1 MAQNRRAIVL
11 LIICGLIAVGF
22 WTSSRYPALS
32 NKAAMSGTEAFED
45 RLTHQAHFH
54 VPPGATLTTR
64 ILYTTLNWYE
74 TNMRGMAF
82 GLVMAGGFLALLSH
96 LPKKPS
102 RNRFKNSLLGM
113 LVGTPLGV
121 CVNCVAPIAKGIYD
135 AGSRMETALAVLFSS
150 PTLNIVVLTMLFSIF
165 PFYMAALKV
174 ATTFV
179 LVLLI
184 VPLISHKVP
193 LKTETVPADASLPDA
208 ECEITSPME
217 PWARAFSGAL
227 KDFWKSF
234 LYIFIRTFP
243 LMLLAGFLGAAL
255 SHLMSFERFIGWP
268 PDWGSLSLVAF
279 LGTFMPLPIAFD
291 LMLTQ
296 ALMMSKLADGFV
308 MTLLFTLG
316 TFSIYSAMVVY
327 RTFSLW
333 MAVKLYVIVMALGIG
348 AGWVADSYSQHRHL
362 AWLEQFD
369 AYAQVE
375 APKQDDLKKWETE
388 NATPLRF
395 LATDVVEWKPLR
407 QTSNLRID
415 YALHGQRNTGSLPF
429 TKKLGPDWGIDYSN
443 QLTPRNFFDPFFFGR
458 GIASGDLDADGWT
471 DVVIATDRGI
481 RVYQNVDGKE
491 FHRVTLP
498 QGDLA
503 GKEVL
508 NVAMVDLNNDGWLDI
523 FAATF
528 EEGNYAWIHPGTD
541 RDAPHVI
548 PVPNDGAL
556 LTNSMAFADVNG
568 DGWPDIVNGNYFL
581 GVLTRT
587 PNDKSFDQLV
597 MNRNLKFELKPLG
610 GIPGQTQTSL
620 FSDFNNDGVLD
631 LMIGNDYRVSD
642 TYFLGSPEGDFK
654 KIKRGDGLFSIT
666 TENTMSMDTGDWN
679 NDLVPDLY
687 LANIGFSK
695 GIDVVSNIFGTF
707 MQEEGRKFCDSKT
720 TVLEP
725 EACRET
731 VKMVTLLNPEKQDI
745 SERCDVLGSPQAIGD
760 CMVTRMALY
769 AIEKEKPELCTRLDK
784 GHAFGRKLCTRYFE
798 SKRLELDRSEE
809 IPIRS
814 MSNIFF
820 QGGQGGFEDRSQE
833 LGVTTAEWSWT
844 ARFADLDNDEWQD
857 LYVVN
862 GVLITQEFAT
872 NNFFH
877 NEGGKAFSEKQ
888 KEFGLEDIDHSSAYT
903 YIDIDND
910 GDLDIITNTQYGPF
924 KVYRNN
930 NETGNSVTLRLRDP
944 KGNRFCIG
952 CRVTIHY
959 GAQGERHQMR
969 EIKTSGGFRS
979 FDAPVLHFGLGS
991 HDHISKIEIR
1001 WTDSTTQTLTQS
1013 FPANRDY
1020 LISRY

>member
-1 MAQNRRAIVL
+1 MAQNRRAMVL
-11 LIICGLIAVGF
+11 LILCGLVAIGF
-22 WTSSRYPALS
+22 WTGSRYPALS
-32 NKAAMSGTEAFED
+32 NKAAMSGTGAFED
-45 RLTHQAHFH
+45 RLTHEAYFH
-54 VPPGATLTTR
+54 VPVGASLTTR
-64 ILYTTLNWYE
+64 IFYTTLNWYE
-74 TNMRGMAF
+74 TNWRGMAF
-82 GLVMAGGFLALLSH
+82 GLVLAGGFLALLSH

-165 PFYMAALKV
+165 PFYMAVMKV

-193 LKTETVPADASLPDA
+193 VQKETPVPEPAVAEA
-208 ECEITSPME
+208 ECEIDLPGESWGQALP
-217 PWARAFSGAL
+217 GAL

-234 LYIFIRTFP
+234 LYIFVRTFP

-268 PDWGSLSLVAF
+268 PDLASLSLVAF
-279 LGTFMPLPIAFD
+279 LGTFLPLPIAFD
-291 LMLTQ
+291 LMLAQ

-333 MAVKLYVIVMALGIG
+333 MAVKLYGIVMILGIG
-348 AGWVADSYSQHRHL
+348 IGWVADGYSEYRHL
-362 AWLEQFD
+362 RWLEQYD
-369 AYAQVE
+369 AFVQVE
-375 APKQDDLKKWETE
+375 AATGPVDEKIPTKVEFQSTKRISFQPFAKEQDLLIEYAPHQKR
-388 NATPLRF
+388 NA
-395 LATDVVEWKPLR
+395 
-407 QTSNLRID
+407 
-415 YALHGQRNTGSLPF
+415 GSGVPF
-429 TKKLGPDWGIDYSN
+429 TKTLGPEWGIAYSN

-458 GIASGDLDADGWT
+458 GIASGDINRDGWI
-471 DVVIATDRGI
+471 DVALATDHGI
-481 RVYQNVDGKE
+481 EIYQNINGE
-491 FHRVTLP
+491 RFEATALP

-508 NVAMVDLNNDGWLDI
+508 NVALVDLNNDGWLDI

-528 EEGNYAWIHPGTD
+528 ETGNLTWINPGNSGK
-541 RDAPHVI
+541 APLVL
-548 PVPNDGAL
+548 PVPNGGAL
-556 LTNSMAFADVNG
+556 LTNSLAFADVNR

-587 PNDKSFDQLV
+587 PNDKSFDHLV
-597 MNRNLKFELKPLG
+597 LNRNLEFELKPLG
-610 GIPGQTQTSL
+610 GIPGQTQTL
-620 FSDFNNDGVLD
+620 LLSDINGDGVLD

-642 TYFLGSPEGDFK
+642 SYFLGSPEGGFK
-654 KIKRGDGLFSIT
+654 KIKRGDGLFPIT

-679 NDLVPDLY
+679 NDLIPDLY

-695 GIDVVSNIFGTF
+695 GINVVSNIFGTF
-707 MQEEGRKFCDSKT
+707 MREEGVKFCGSGA
-720 TVLEP
+720 TVLNP

-745 SERCDVLGSPQAIGD
+745 SERCDVLSTRQAVGD

-769 AIEKEKPELCTRLDK
+769 AIEKEKPGLCSKLSQ
-784 GHAFGRKLCTRYFE
+784 GHALGRKLCDSYFAKKE
-798 SKRLELDRSEE
+798 LEFDRSEE

-814 MSNIFF
+814 MSNIFL
-820 QGGQGGFEDRSQE
+820 QGGEGFGYEDRSKE

-877 NEGGKAFSEKQ
+877 NEGGKTFAEKQ

-910 GDLDIITNTQYGPF
+910 GDLDIIANTQYGPF

-930 NETGNSVTLRLRDP
+930 NESGNSITFQLRDHQ
-944 KGNRFCIG
+944 GNRFCIG

-959 GAQGERHQMR
+959 GPEGERHQMR
-969 EIKTSGGFRS
+969 EVKASGGFRS
-979 FDAPVLHFGLGS
+979 FDAPVLHFGLGA
-991 HDHISKIEIR
+991 HAEISKVEIR
-1001 WTDSTTQTLTQS
+1001 WSDGTTQTVNMP
-1013 FPANRDY
+1013 FPLNKAYR
-1020 LISRY
+1020 ITRS